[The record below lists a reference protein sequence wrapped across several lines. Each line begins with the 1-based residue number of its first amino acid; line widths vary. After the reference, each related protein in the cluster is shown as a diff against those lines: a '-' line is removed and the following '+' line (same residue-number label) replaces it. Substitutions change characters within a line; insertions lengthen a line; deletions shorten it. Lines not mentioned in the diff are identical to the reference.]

1 MVKKNNKS
9 LLKSFF
15 QSQVAVGLA
24 LILSSFFALIISNSV
39 NYQIYQELLN
49 LRFDLN
55 ITFFSIYKPLTLQDW
70 VNDGLMAVFFFL
82 VGLEL
87 KKEILIG
94 ELSSKAKMLM
104 PLFCAIGGVL
114 SPILFFICFNY
125 SIAENFKGFA
135 IPCATDIAFA
145 YGFIALFGKT
155 FSQSL
160 KVFLVAL
167 AVIDDLIAIII
178 ITFFY
183 TENIQMF
190 YLGYAFL
197 ACVGLLILNQK
208 KSTNIFLYLCFGFLL
223 WLMILKS
230 GIHATIAGVIF
241 ALFIPLR
248 AKSHDLLENIAH
260 KISPIVNF
268 FILPIFAF
276 TNSGVRIENFN
287 FNNLSTPL
295 ILGISLGLF
304 LGKQL
309 GVMLVAFIMVKF
321 NFAKLPRGTNWLEF
335 YGVSLLTGIGFTMS
349 LFIGSLAFKSNNLL
363 FDEAKI
369 GILMGS
375 IISMIGGSIV
385 AIILKNKNSIKAK
398 I

>member
-1 MVKKNNKS
+1 MVKKIKKS
-9 LLKSFF
+9 LLETFF
-15 QSQVAVGLA
+15 QSQVAVGLV
-24 LILSSFFALIISNSV
+24 LIFSSIFALIISNSS

-49 LRFDLN
+49 MKFDLN
-55 ITFFSIYKPLTLQDW
+55 LTYLSIYKSLTLQDW
-70 VNDGLMAVFFFL
+70 VNDALMAIFFFL

-94 ELSSKAKMLM
+94 ELSSKTKMAM

-114 SPILFFICFNY
+114 SPILFFTFFNY
-125 SIAENFKGFA
+125 KISENLKGFA

-160 KVFLVAL
+160 KIFLVAL
-167 AVIDDLIAIII
+167 AVIDDLIAILII
-178 ITFFY
+178 AFFY
-183 TENIQMF
+183 TDNIQMF
-190 YLGYAFL
+190 YLGY
-197 ACVGLLILNQK
+197 GLLSCIGLMILNQK
-208 KSTNIFLYLCFGFLL
+208 KSTNIFLYLCFGILL

-248 AKSHDLLENIAH
+248 AKKQNFLENTAH

-276 TNSGVRIENFN
+276 VNSGVRIENFN
-287 FNNLSTPL
+287 FENLSTPL
-295 ILGISLGLF
+295 ILGIALGLF
-304 LGKQL
+304 LGKQV
-309 GVMLVAFIMVKF
+309 GVMLVAVFMVKL
-321 NFAKLPRGTNWLEF
+321 NLAKLPRGTSWLEF
-335 YGVSLLTGIGFTMS
+335 YGVSLFTGIGFTMS

-369 GILMGS
+369 GILLGS

-385 AIILKNKNSIKAK
+385 AIILQNKIKFNF
-398 I
+398 